1 MSTQLEKWKEQ
12 LRQKVREKV
21 EAVEGT
27 NMHVSWKEIEEVVF
41 EHIDQI
47 ATQSAEARD
56 EEWRKA
62 ISNIIQNSEGS
73 QDWFNGLRACK
84 SISFPPTT
92 S

>member
-1 MSTQLEKWKEQ
+1 MSTQLEKWKE
-12 LRQKVREKV
+12 
-21 EAVEGT
+21 EARAIVKKNGAHLGYANNVLEDLDT
-27 NMHVSWKEIEEVVF
+27 LIT
-41 EHIDQI
+41 QI